1 MENAQRK
8 RCSQLPIESRGSV
21 FTLVPM
27 FWLESVL
34 EKSDTVPQNSPADL
48 RTVKAILKDC
58 VVTKKDFILIKKT
71 QALEKQLNRA
81 LQSVKTIQVSP
92 HVVAEST
99 SSKHLCKFVRL
110 RCYHL
115 FRIFVPF

>member
-1 MENAQRK
+1 MENVQRK

-58 VVTKKDFILIKKT
+58 VVTKKDFILIKK
-71 QALEKQLNRA
+71 LKL
-81 LQSVKTIQVSP
+81 
-92 HVVAEST
+92 
-99 SSKHLCKFVRL
+99 
-110 RCYHL
+110 
-115 FRIFVPF
+115 

>member
-1 MENAQRK
+1 M
-8 RCSQLPIESRGSV
+8 

-58 VVTKKDFILIKKT
+58 VVTKKDFILIKK
-71 QALEKQLNRA
+71 LKL
-81 LQSVKTIQVSP
+81 
-92 HVVAEST
+92 
-99 SSKHLCKFVRL
+99 
-110 RCYHL
+110 
-115 FRIFVPF
+115 